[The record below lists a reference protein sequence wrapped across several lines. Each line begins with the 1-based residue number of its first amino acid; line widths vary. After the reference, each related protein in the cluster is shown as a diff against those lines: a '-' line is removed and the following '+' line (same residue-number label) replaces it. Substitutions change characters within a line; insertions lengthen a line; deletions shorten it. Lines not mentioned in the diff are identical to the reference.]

1 MTIFLIFRLFSIDLS
16 KVEKVGRIEPE
27 SYA

>member
-1 MTIFLIFRLFSIDLS
+1 MTIFLIFRLLSIDLS
-16 KVEKVGRIEPE
+16 KVEKVGRIELE

>member
-1 MTIFLIFRLFSIDLS
+1 MTIFLIFRLLRIDLS
-16 KVEKVGRIEPE
+16 KVEKVGKIELE

>member
-1 MTIFLIFRLFSIDLS
+1 MTIFLIFRLLRIDLR
-16 KVEKVGRIEPE
+16 KIEKVGKIELE

>member
-1 MTIFLIFRLFSIDLS
+1 MTIFLIFRLLRIDLS
-16 KVEKVGRIEPE
+16 KIEKVGKIELE

>member
-1 MTIFLIFRLFSIDLS
+1 MPIFLIFRLLRIDLS
-16 KVEKVGRIEPE
+16 KVEKVGRIELE